1 MRPKLATHLSPAEIA
16 TLNVTSRSF
25 ANLNVTSTTQRR
37 AAAPITLLAPEVDE
51 AGSFSECEATFAASC
66 AGQATCCYL
75 CFPDGTIPTGS
86 ECLFDPAACV
96 YCYRCA
102 PSCGAP
108 PPPSPPWPPPSSPP
122 PATATLAT
130 FCPTPGRPAVAPA
143 TAFFRNASVERSG
156 CYLFHRLEA
165 PRAGELDGSAAA
177 ASFVLTTTLTPS
189 HNSSILRQ
197 QKVYA
202 QLEHVLTTR
211 TVYLVEAQRGWRSC
225 CKTNCV
231 SNATLEY
238 DLWDAYT
245 NIFEFA
251 TKRYPGRSVVVF
263 EDDFFWS
270 DTASAKLRDVAP
282 FIAANA
288 SRHGH
293 YFLGMI
299 PFPGTMKPLTSDE
312 KHWSVSNGGACHAVV
327 HTPRGMA
334 TIIERYRGDPCLASM
349 YTRPA
354 TPGGSEDEWCHGGK
368 CVDKDDLGI
377 DFSFAR
383 DDAATY
389 TEPLAFQL
397 FPATENRDQ
406 AQGNWK
412 KLNSAGVQILNGD
425 KDPSFF
431 YAAYA
436 AAKLG
441 PSTPSSVL
449 SKLGI
454 DWNAITGHGAT

>member
-1 MRPKLATHLSPAEIA
+1 M
-16 TLNVTSRSF
+16 
-25 ANLNVTSTTQRR
+25 
-37 AAAPITLLAPEVDE
+37 
-51 AGSFSECEATFAASC
+51 
-66 AGQATCCYL
+66 
-75 CFPDGTIPTGS
+75 
-86 ECLFDPAACV
+86 
-96 YCYRCA
+96 
-102 PSCGAP
+102 
-108 PPPSPPWPPPSSPP
+108 
-122 PATATLAT
+122 
-130 FCPTPGRPAVAPA
+130 
-143 TAFFRNASVERSG
+143 
-156 CYLFHRLEA
+156 
-165 PRAGELDGSAAA
+165 
-177 ASFVLTTTLTPS
+177 
-189 HNSSILRQ
+189 
-197 QKVYA
+197 
-202 QLEHVLTTR
+202 
-211 TVYLVEAQRGWRSC
+211 
-225 CKTNCV
+225 

-251 TKRYPGRSVVVF
+251 TRRYPGRSVVVF

-270 DTASAKLRDVAP
+270 DKASAKLRDVAP

-412 KLNSAGVQILNGD
+412 KLSSAGVQILNGD

-449 SKLGI
+449 GKLGI
-454 DWNAITGHGAT
+454 DLGKLGIVLGT

>member
-1 MRPKLATHLSPAEIA
+1 MRVLLPLRA
-16 TLNVTSRSF
+16 V
-25 ANLNVTSTTQRR
+25 VRR
-37 AAAPITLLAPEVDE
+37 AAAAV
-51 AGSFSECEATFAASC
+51 AA
-66 AGQATCCYL
+66 AAAAEQ
-75 CFPDGTIPTGS
+75 
-86 ECLFDPAACV
+86 PAAGDGDA
-96 YCYRCA
+96 RHLLPDA
-102 PSCGAP
+102 RAARRRAGDG
-108 PPPSPPWPPPSSPP
+108 
-122 PATATLAT
+122 LL
-130 FCPTPGRPAVAPA
+130 
-143 TAFFRNASVERSG
+143 RNASVERSG

-211 TVYLVEAQRGWRSC
+211 TVYLVETQHGWRSC

-251 TKRYPGRSVVVF
+251 TRRYPGRSVVVF

-270 DTASAKLRDVAP
+270 DKASAKLRDVAP

-354 TPGGSEDEWCHGGK
+354 SPGGSEDEWCRGGK
-368 CVDKDDLGI
+368 CGRRTTWASTL
-377 DFSFAR
+377 SSP
-383 DDAATY
+383 ATTLPR

-397 FPATENRDQ
+397 FPATENRARAIGKVPAQEFRFSTATRTRASSTRRTQRRSWAEYAEQRSQ
-406 AQGNWK
+406 ANWE
-412 KLNSAGVQILNGD
+412 LTGM
-425 KDPSFF
+425 PSR
-431 YAAYA
+431 AMEPHSER
-436 AAKLG
+436 G
-441 PSTPSSVL
+441 RRV
-449 SKLGI
+449 I
-454 DWNAITGHGAT
+454 